1 MSVQLTR
8 WWPHVCPTHKMMI
21 AWDVCVSLTLFF
33 SPSTV
38 LGASSSYHQSSTEA
52 SSCCHLVTSVSWI
65 DTSSCYHY
73 LVVVWVGHW
82 TDTSSCY
89 HHLVSWTLDRQIFML
104 SSSCKLDRMLTDTSC
119 DLSLVSL
126 TCTSSCYHDA
136 IIICELD
143 RRIILW
149 IVWVS
154 TDTSSCYHHLV
165 SHVGKKISEMYPHRI
180 GQAHQMRLSVHD
192 ASLSPCPI
200 QHKSR
205 KCFSHMACESG
216 STGTHAPLTRLART
230 PL

>member
-1 MSVQLTR
+1 
-8 WWPHVCPTHKMMI
+8 MMI
-21 AWDVCVSLTLFF
+21 AWDVSVSLTFF

-52 SSCCHLVTSVSWI
+52 SSCCHLLTSVSWI

-73 LVVVWVGHW
+73 LVVVWFGHW

-89 HHLVSWTLDRQIFML
+89 HHLVSWTACWQTHLDF
-104 SSSCKLDRMLTDTSC
+104 
-119 DLSLVSL
+119 SLVSL

-149 IVWVS
+149 NVWVS

-165 SHVGKKISEMYPHRI
+165 SHVGKKISEMYPRRI

-205 KCFSHMACESG
+205 KCFP
-216 STGTHAPLTRLART
+216 TWHASRVRLART